1 MAGQGFTKVYN
12 LKGGIKAWQG
22 EKAHGP
28 VELHLE
34 LVRGDETPSEMIK
47 LAYGMERG
55 LGGFYRQIKTVT
67 QDEELSNLLETL
79 AAAED
84 KHKQYLLAR
93 HNEIESTNV
102 DQSTFEAKLTAPSE
116 LEGGFDA
123 EELLQQNRKF
133 VENIPSLLDLSMML
147 ETQALDL
154 YLRFAGKIESSSTKK
169 VLYRIADEEKS
180 HLQALGRLR
189 DGHA

>member
-12 LKGGIKAWQG
+12 LKGGIKAWEG

-28 VELHLE
+28 VELHLD
-34 LVRGDETPSEMIK
+34 LARGDETPAEMIK
-47 LAYGMERG
+47 LAYGMERS
-55 LGGFYRQIKTVT
+55 LGGFYREIKTET
-67 QDEELSNLLETL
+67 QDKELSNLLETL
-79 AAAED
+79 AAAEE

-93 HNEIESTNV
+93 YNEIEPTNV
-102 DQSTFEAKLTAPSE
+102 DQNSFETQLTAPSA

-123 EELLQQNRKF
+123 EELLRQNRQF
-133 VENIPSLLDLSMML
+133 VNSVPALLDLSMML

-154 YLRFAGKIESSSTKK
+154 YLRFAAKIESASTKK